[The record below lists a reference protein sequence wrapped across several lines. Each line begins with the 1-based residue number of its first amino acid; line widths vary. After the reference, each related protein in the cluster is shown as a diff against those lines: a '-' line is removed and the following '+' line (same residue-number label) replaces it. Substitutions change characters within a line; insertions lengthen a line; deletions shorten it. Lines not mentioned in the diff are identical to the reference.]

1 MMNKTLIEAELPS
14 ELAAQAH
21 AFVAEGWATDLNEL
35 LVEALRRFLESHE
48 GSLTETFMR
57 EDIDWGLHGRD

>member
-1 MMNKTLIEAELPS
+1 MNKTVIEAELPS

-35 LVEALRRFLESHE
+35 FHE
-48 GSLTETFMR
+48 VSLTEIFIR